1 MQRKCLL
8 ATGLAVWLGLSGVA
22 GAKPGKQKGKGGPS
36 RLDITKQVGLTIP
49 DAIGSV
55 DGVLVNDINAGNKYR
70 GKKIRDVNVALQTN
84 GTGMGAAND
93 LRFRLTA
100 PNGATTNLFS
110 SLNGV
115 SIGPLTLDDESPF
128 ELGGLVAP
136 NGFTLAAPYNGV
148 AMPNNP
154 LNVMD
159 NGGVKGKWTLT
170 AVDQVTGGPL
180 SSLLNWRL
188 TVAAGKPFLTK

>member
-1 MQRKCLL
+1 MRRRSLAAGLAMALL
-8 ATGLAVWLGLSGVA
+8 AGGVAEAKPKAGRLAV
-22 GAKPGKQKGKGGPS
+22 AKPVN
-36 RLDITKQVGLTIP
+36 DAIP

-55 DGVLVNDINAGNKYR
+55 DGVLVSDIDAGRRYR
-70 GKKIRDVNVALQTN
+70 GRKIRDVNVTLQTSGS
-84 GTGMGAAND
+84 GTGAAGD

-110 SLNGV
+110 SLSGI

-148 AMPNNP
+148 AMPASP
-154 LNVMD
+154 LSVMD
-159 NGGVKGKWTLT
+159 NGGVKGRWSLT
-170 AVDQVTGGPL
+170 AVDQVSGGQP
-180 SSLLNWRL
+180 SSLLFWRL
-188 TVAAGKPFLTK
+188 TVTAGRPFQTK